1 MSRGP
6 RRSIFLPLGVFSDV
20 VSPGAAWAHHPGPG
34 AEGSWGW
41 LGILAV
47 VLAALIW
54 PVLAFMEWRQ
64 RPAARRRRPSRR

>member
-1 MSRGP
+1 MTRSRFSVLLFFG
-6 RRSIFLPLGVFSDV
+6 LGGAL
-20 VSPGAAWAHHPGPG
+20 SPGAAWAHHPGPG

-54 PVLAFMEWRQ
+54 PVLAFMERRQ